1 LGGARVIFVR
11 DDRRGNAPVRSADR
25 SLAAGPDRHL
35 PFSLYK
41 KGDFPE
47 STSSAKAERSGIWA
61 VVQDAQGRDG
71 GNQVVTLADLL
82 AGHGLVELTDTLD
95 TVPTGWVADVCR
107 GRASTWPPADEY
119 WRDAWPAQE
128 VEPGV
133 LERRAARTAAA
144 VKHAAAQMA
153 EVGRLDV
160 AERSGLTEHR
170 LAQRLKISRAQLA
183 DVSFRLWR
191 STFSEERDR
200 RAGPDANQ
208 QKRGQVSRALQAELE
223 KVLGDGNG

>member
-1 LGGARVIFVR
+1 
-11 DDRRGNAPVRSADR
+11 
-25 SLAAGPDRHL
+25 
-35 PFSLYK
+35 
-41 KGDFPE
+41 
-47 STSSAKAERSGIWA
+47 
-61 VVQDAQGRDG
+61 
-71 GNQVVTLADLL
+71 
-82 AGHGLVELTDTLD
+82 
-95 TVPTGWVADVCR
+95 
-107 GRASTWPPADEY
+107 
-119 WRDAWPAQE
+119 
-128 VEPGV
+128 
-133 LERRAARTAAA
+133 
-144 VKHAAAQMA
+144 MA

>member
-1 LGGARVIFVR
+1 MRSAAP
-11 DDRRGNAPVRSADR
+11 APVSPA
-25 SLAAGPDRHL
+25 P
-35 PFSLYK
+35 P
-41 KGDFPE
+41 P
-47 STSSAKAERSGIWA
+47 
-61 VVQDAQGRDG
+61 
-71 GNQVVTLADLL
+71 
-82 AGHGLVELTDTLD
+82 GHGFVELTDTLD

-128 VEPGV
+128 VEPGM

-144 VKHAAAQMA
+144 VKHAAAQIA

-170 LAQRLKISRAQLA
+170 MAQRLKISRAQLA

-208 QKRGQVSRALQAELE
+208 QKRGHVSRALQAELE